1 MKLGYFCI
9 LFSLNIYSYPP
20 QVVFLKKA
28 DVVIAS
34 NILMSLVGRVSLLV
48 LVPLLVHFEQIQ
60 QIIQSSNFTVGFVSN
75 STVETLE

>member
-1 MKLGYFCI
+1 M
-9 LFSLNIYSYPP
+9 
-20 QVVFLKKA
+20 VFLKKA